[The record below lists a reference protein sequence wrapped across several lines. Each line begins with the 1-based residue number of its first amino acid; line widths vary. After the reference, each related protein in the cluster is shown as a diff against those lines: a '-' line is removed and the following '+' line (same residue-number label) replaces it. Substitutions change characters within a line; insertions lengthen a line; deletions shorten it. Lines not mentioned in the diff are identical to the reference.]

1 MTADDNNDTPQPLA
15 NPSAGGA
22 EGPSFSVLS
31 QYVKDLSFENPHA
44 PNKPAESKEGSNI
57 DVQVNVGTTP
67 LHDDAHEVTLNF
79 RVEAKT
85 GENTLFIVELVY
97 AGVFKIVG
105 VTQEAL
111 HPALLI
117 EAPRHLFPF
126 ARQIIADVTQNS
138 GYPTLMLDPINFAGL
153 YQQGE
158 ARAAQESSETDNQP
172 N

>member
-1 MTADDNNDTPQPLA
+1 MTAEDNNDNTQPA
-15 NPSAGGA
+15 TNTGGS

-44 PNKPAESKEGSNI
+44 PNKPAESKDGSNI

-105 VTQEAL
+105 LTQETL
-111 HPALLI
+111 RPALLI

-126 ARQIIADVTQNS
+126 ARQIIAEVTQNS

-158 ARAAQESSETDNQP
+158 ARAAQEGAEAGNQP

>member
-1 MTADDNNDTPQPLA
+1 MLKAKGITLHY
-15 NPSAGGA
+15 GG
-22 EGPSFSVLS
+22 S
-31 QYVKDLSFENPHA
+31 QILH
-44 PNKPAESKEGSNI
+44 GI
-57 DVQVNVGTTP
+57 D
-67 LHDDAHEVTLNF
+67 F
-79 RVEAKT
+79 EAKT

-105 VTQEAL
+105 LTQEAL
-111 HPALLI
+111 RPALLI